1 MNSPL
6 AFIVIVLIWVALAV
20 VAVLLTSKPV
30 YQCPS
35 GKAVALTVARHGD
48 ALPVLSC
55 LSAAGIDAQV
65 AEETSKAF
73 LRRLLYRCMIVGYL
87 GEPPGPWHVVVPRS
101 DLVRAQSCLGQ

>member
-1 MNSPL
+1 M
-6 AFIVIVLIWVALAV
+6 
-20 VAVLLTSKPV
+20 LLTSKPV